1 MSIVFLRFFKNK
13 LFNMFFTALVLTF
26 TFNCTIIKM
35 LSVVNGTIFYTA
47 HQGRTERFMSEELKN
62 DLTPDLYTLVD
73 EDGKEQTFEMLD
85 AIEHNEQTY
94 FALIPYNPDPNA
106 LLEDDG
112 EFVILKTECVDG
124 EDMLVSIDDD
134 EEFLE
139 ISEIFMKRLE
149 VMFEE
154 DDDDECDCGCGHC
167 H

>member
-1 MSIVFLRFFKNK
+1 
-13 LFNMFFTALVLTF
+13 
-26 TFNCTIIKM
+26 
-35 LSVVNGTIFYTA
+35 
-47 HQGRTERFMSEELKN
+47 MSEELKN

-73 EDGKEQTFEMLD
+73 EDGKEQMFEMLD
-85 AIEHNEQTY
+85 AIENNGQTY
-94 FALIPYNPDPNA
+94 FALIPYKPDPNA

-112 EFVILKTECVDG
+112 EFVILKTECVNG

-149 VMFEE
+149 TMFEE
-154 DDDDECDCGCGHC
+154 DDDEDDDCGCGCGHC